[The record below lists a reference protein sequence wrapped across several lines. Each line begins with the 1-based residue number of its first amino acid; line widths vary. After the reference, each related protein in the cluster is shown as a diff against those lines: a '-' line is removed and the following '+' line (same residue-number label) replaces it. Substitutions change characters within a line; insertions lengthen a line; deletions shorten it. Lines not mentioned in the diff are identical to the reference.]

1 MEHYQL
7 IKHLHLTF
15 VTLSIVLFC
24 TRASWSV
31 VGSARLQQ
39 RWVKVAP
46 HVIDSLLLLF
56 GIWLMIILQLKPQDN
71 PWLVAKWV
79 GLVLYIGLGTVAIK
93 RGRSGLIRFGF
104 ALAAVVVFAYIV
116 GCAIDKTA
124 WSWLPLL

>member
-7 IKHLHLTF
+7 IKHLHVTF
-15 VTLSIVLFC
+15 VTLSIILFC

-31 VGSARLQQ
+31 AGSARLQQ

-46 HVIDSLLLLF
+46 HIIDSLLLLF
-56 GIWLMIILQLKPQDN
+56 GIWLMIVLQLKPQDN

-79 GLVLYIGLGTVAIK
+79 GLVFYIGLGTVAIK
-93 RGRSGLIRFGF
+93 RGRSGLMRFGF

-116 GCAIDKTA
+116 GCAIEKTA